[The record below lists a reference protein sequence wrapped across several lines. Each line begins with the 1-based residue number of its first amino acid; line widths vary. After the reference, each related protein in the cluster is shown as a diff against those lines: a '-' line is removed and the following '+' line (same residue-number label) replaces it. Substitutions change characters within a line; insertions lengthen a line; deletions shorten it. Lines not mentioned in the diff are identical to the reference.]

1 MTDKQVYWLTSAL
14 RGAGITAV
22 LGVLGWMAL
31 SVVTLQSQMAADRA
45 EDALRD
51 DLQDAFNDIDKR
63 LAVMENNQQWMG
75 RRQQP
80 EPVPVPMPA
89 PAMMPYDIV
98 EPFEDIGEDLAP
110 EPVPPAPEPEDELP
124 TFKPRYDFRQ
134 HPPESQLD
142 R

>member
-80 EPVPVPMPA
+80 ETIPVPMPA
-89 PAMMPYDIV
+89 PVMYDPVDPFDDVEAAM
-98 EPFEDIGEDLAP
+98 EP
-110 EPVPPAPEPEDELP
+110 EPIPPAPEPEEAP
-124 TFKPRYDFRQ
+124 VPFSPRYDFRQ
-134 HPPESQLD
+134 HPAAQVD
-142 R
+142 K